1 MIISRPGR
9 RFVAAA
15 VLLAFSLGAVATDID
30 ISFTEHTL
38 NNGLRVIIHE
48 DHKAPIVAVNL
59 WYHVGSKNE
68 KAGKTG
74 FAHLFEHLMF
84 NGSENYDDEY
94 FKPFERVGATN
105 MNGTTNFDRTNYFAN
120 VPNTAL
126 DMALWMESDRMGHL
140 LGAITQDKL
149 DEQRGVVQNEK
160 RQGENQPYGQVFSRI
175 IENLFPSDHPYSW
188 PTIGSM
194 EDLNAASVED
204 VHEWF
209 TSYYGPNNAVIVIAG
224 DIDPQEALAK
234 VDQYFSDIPPGP
246 PIAKHHQW
254 EFTLDRDK
262 RDIMQDRV
270 PQARIHKV
278 WGGPA
283 FVSEDA
289 DLLQLVDAI
298 LTSGKNSRLY
308 ERLVYR
314 DQIATEVSSYQFAG
328 EIGGMYLLQAT
339 AQPGGDL
346 AEIEQAINEEVQRF
360 LDDGLT
366 QNELDRV
373 KAKLRSGFVGGIEKV
388 GGFGG
393 KSDILAQNA
402 IYAGDPAFYKT
413 SLDRFENAT
422 PEQILGAAR
431 RWLTAGAYHLEV
443 HPYPQLSASSQGAD
457 RSAVPETTSFPAV
470 KFEHFERDNLSNGLE
485 LIVAT
490 RSTVPIVNISMS
502 FDAGFASDQLAELGT
517 SSLAMSMLDEGTKK
531 RDALEISDELAR
543 LGASFG
549 AGSGIDS
556 SAVTLRALKENLEA
570 SLVLYADIVL
580 HPAFP
585 QNELDRLK
593 KARIAR
599 IKQEKTQPVGLA
611 LRIFPALLYG
621 DGHAY
626 AMPLTGSG
634 TEASVERITR
644 DSLIDYHNTWFK
656 PNNATMIV
664 VGDTTMDEIKPKL
677 EKLFGRWRPA
687 DIPTKNIA
695 DVSPRSKELV
705 YLIDRPGSEQSI
717 ILAAN
722 VAPPVGK
729 GNEISIETMNEII
742 GGSFTS
748 RLNMNLREDK
758 SWAYGA
764 STLLFDTRGQR
775 PFIAYAPVQTDK
787 TMESMAEIRRE
798 LVEYLG
804 DKPANAE
811 ELAKVKD
818 NNTLSLPGRWETASA
833 VLRDINEIVTYDL
846 PDDYW
851 DSYVDNVRNLSLE
864 QIEESAQLVIKP
876 DQMVWV
882 VVGDREKIESR
893 IRELELGEVI
903 LLDTNGNPV
912 TPTALN
918 QESAR

>member
-175 IENLFPSDHPYSW
+175 VENLFPSDHPYSW

-194 EDLNAASVED
+194 EDLNAASVDD

-209 TSYYGPNNAVIVIAG
+209 ASYYGPNNAVIVIAG

-234 VDQYFSDIPPGP
+234 VDQYFGDIPPGP

-314 DQIATEVSSYQFAG
+314 DQIATEVSSYQFSG

-422 PEQILGAAR
+422 PAQILGAAR
-431 RWLTAGAYHLEV
+431 RWLAAGAYHLEV

-457 RSAVPETTSFPAV
+457 RSAVPETTSFPEV

-644 DSLIDYHNTWFK
+644 DLLIDYHSTWFK

-695 DVSPRSKELV
+695 DVSPRGKEQV

-893 IRELELGEVI
+893 IRELELGEII
-903 LLDTNGNPV
+903 LLDANGIPV

-918 QESAR
+918 QEPAQ